1 MSRGLIVAAGAGVAL
16 YLLWRRWRRDDL
28 AATFARDGYCIIRN
42 ALSPEECDAIEANY
56 NKLTHPTPEMEAKMG
71 RDFGDQSQGFG
82 VKQAD
87 FVLINVLQ
95 PGKHL
100 KGFDDNPFVRRCREW
115 TRTLIGD
122 GCAIDYAQLLEKV
135 ANRPNA
141 VFPWHQDMQ
150 YWPKRSQAST
160 RTCTF
165 SLALTDADE
174 ANGCL
179 RVIPGT
185 GLTKELFNERSAVED
200 GQEIYEE
207 KRAIVL
213 PLTAK
218 EKAAITLLPVKR
230 GDVTVHDEWI
240 VHGSGGNVSDRVRKT
255 YVVAFRDKEM
265 IAYERKVG
273 FAHSYEDKKEVLA
286 KVRSGEL

>member
-1 MSRGLIVAAGAGVAL
+1 MFAGATSINFGCAMSRLTAAAGAGVAL

-71 RDFGDQSQGFG
+71 CDFGDQSQGFG

-141 VFPWHQDMQ
+141 V
-150 YWPKRSQAST
+150 
-160 RTCTF
+160 
-165 SLALTDADE
+165 SLAS
-174 ANGCL
+174 GH
-179 RVIPGT
+179 
-185 GLTKELFNERSAVED
+185 
-200 GQEIYEE
+200 
-207 KRAIVL
+207 AI
-213 PLTAK
+213 
-218 EKAAITLLPVKR
+218 
-230 GDVTVHDEWI
+230 
-240 VHGSGGNVSDRVRKT
+240 
-255 YVVAFRDKEM
+255 
-265 IAYERKVG
+265 
-273 FAHSYEDKKEVLA
+273 LA
-286 KVRSGEL
+286 KAVASVNAHVHLLLGPDRCRRGEWLPARHPRDGPDKGALQRALGCGGRPGDLRREAGDRAAAHRQGEGGHHPVAREARRCDCT

>member
-1 MSRGLIVAAGAGVAL
+1 
-16 YLLWRRWRRDDL
+16 
-28 AATFARDGYCIIRN
+28 
-42 ALSPEECDAIEANY
+42 
-56 NKLTHPTPEMEAKMG
+56 MG

-218 EKAAITLLPVKR
+218 EKADITLLPVKR
-230 GDVTVHDEWI
+230 GDVSVRIRAARRRARLFDQNFPHRGCHSHRRAAAAERSTKNGGDSPPSA
-240 VHGSGGNVSDRVRKT
+240 GSALGSRNALGAAPGRSPRPQWSCQVAGVVRGRLLWSRGHQWGCFRPTCQIPLLKRAHAPGVAVPVGGLTPNDR
-255 YVVAFRDKEM
+255 
-265 IAYERKVG
+265 
-273 FAHSYEDKKEVLA
+273 L
-286 KVRSGEL
+286 